1 MTRLT
6 ARGKGAWLRL
16 LGAAAL
22 LIALG
27 VAAAGAWGDWSLGQR
42 TRAVLD
48 ALPEPAARVDA
59 SLIDPAADMP
69 SVEVDGGEYL
79 GVLRIESLG
88 LELPVSATW
97 DDAELGVAP
106 CRYSGTAYGNSLVV
120 VGGDGGSQLGPLSGL
135 AGGEE
140 VVLSDMLGN
149 DFAYVVD
156 GVETLRPTEV
166 DRAVGGE
173 AAEGLTLCVLGSDG
187 KARLMVRCA
196 PALFSTPTRP
206 GGCYPSFR

>member
-69 SVEVDGGEYL
+69 SVEVDGG
-79 GVLRIESLG
+79 
-88 LELPVSATW
+88 
-97 DDAELGVAP
+97 
-106 CRYSGTAYGNSLVV
+106 
-120 VGGDGGSQLGPLSGL
+120 
-135 AGGEE
+135 
-140 VVLSDMLGN
+140 
-149 DFAYVVD
+149 
-156 GVETLRPTEV
+156 
-166 DRAVGGE
+166 
-173 AAEGLTLCVLGSDG
+173 
-187 KARLMVRCA
+187 
-196 PALFSTPTRP
+196 
-206 GGCYPSFR
+206 